1 MAADAGPVV
10 LEAARA
16 QDLKQVLAQLV
27 HAASHVKLRKSARIL
42 GSLPVWHQCPR
53 QNPKGLPRT
62 VLQLRGNASQGQLQ
76 HEQRPLL

>member
-27 HAASHVKLRKSARIL
+27 HAAS
-42 GSLPVWHQCPR
+42 Q
-53 QNPKGLPRT
+53 
-62 VLQLRGNASQGQLQ
+62 
-76 HEQRPLL
+76 